1 VTVETEALW
10 GELRTRLLSFLRRRV
25 ATPEDAEDLL
35 QDVFTRIHE
44 NAATLG
50 EVESVTG
57 WVYRT
62 AGNTV
67 TDYYRR
73 RGAFARATDAFATA
87 PLAGSED
94 EDFAAEEEL
103 AQCLR
108 PLIATLPSTYGQALE
123 LTELEGKTQR
133 EAAEALGLS
142 VSGMKSRVQR
152 GRTRLKELL
161 LDCCHVEIDRRG
173 GVVGYE
179 PRDRARCR
187 CTSCGGSIETDMRPR
202 LSRLSDEEVVQIRE
216 LAHRHGVENIR
227 VFGSEA
233 RGEAGPESDVDL
245 LIRLA
250 PGRGFRDLMDFC
262 DEIERALRRKVDV
275 VVEDGLSPLIRQRVL
290 REAVAL

>member
-1 VTVETEALW
+1 MVETEALW
-10 GELRTRLLSFLRRRV
+10 SELRTRLLSFLRSRV

-44 NAATLG
+44 NASTLG
-50 EVESVTG
+50 EVESITG

-62 AGNTV
+62 AGNAV

-73 RGAFARATDAFATA
+73 RGAFARATEA
-87 PLAGSED
+87 LAAQPFVTSEP
-94 EDFAAEEEL
+94 EDPAAEEEL

-108 PLIATLPSTYGQALE
+108 PLIATLPSTYREALA
-123 LTELEGKTQR
+123 LTELEGKTQS
-133 EAAEALGLS
+133 EGAESLGLS

-152 GRTRLKELL
+152 GRTKLKEVL

-173 GVVGYE
+173 GIMGYE
-179 PRDRARCR
+179 PRDRDRCR
-187 CTSCGGSIETDMRPR
+187 CTSCGGSIETHMHPR
-202 LSRLSDEEVVQIRE
+202 LSRLSDQEVVQIHE
-216 LAHRHGVENIR
+216 LARSHGVENVR

-233 RGEAGPESDVDL
+233 RGESGPESDVDL

-290 REAVAL
+290 REAVPL